1 MKLNFG
7 AILAIIAIAFL
18 AILYFLRR
26 LGYALEV
33 EKQEREKD

>member
-7 AILAIIAIAFL
+7 AFL

-33 EKQEREKD
+33 ERQGGEKD

>member
-26 LGYALEV
+26 LGYALEA
-33 EKQEREKD
+33 EEQEREKD